1 MDIMKLMTA
10 MPIEI
15 RQDLVA
21 DVAFASDSHCKII
34 GFPIGIDLDLRAF
47 LGRIL
52 RLTCTVKPC
61 TCIFAT
67 TVKPVTR
74 GH

>member
-1 MDIMKLMTA
+1 MKLMTA

-34 GFPIGIDLDLRAF
+34 GFPIAMDLDLKS
-47 LGRIL
+47 LL
-52 RLTCTVKPC
+52 RSNPLTNLLAV
-61 TCIFAT
+61 
-67 TVKPVTR
+67 
-74 GH
+74 